1 MTPAGSEGPPAPDP
15 PDRSADQSFT
25 PSHRGGSGPPMV
37 LIHGFTDTW
46 RGWEPVLP
54 ELERHHD
61 VLAVTQAGHAGG
73 PPVVGPVTEATLP
86 DAIEAAMDEAGFR
99 TAHIVGN
106 SVGGFV
112 ALQMAERGRADSV
125 VALAPAGGWR
135 AGDQRFDGAT
145 DFFRTMREMVV
156 RAAPYADAI
165 ASTPEGRRRSTM
177 MIAENYEHLSP
188 ELIAHQIR
196 GAADC
201 DLDPALFDLAR
212 EQGWQLD
219 PGRIECP
226 VRLVWGTED
235 KVLPLP
241 EAAVRFR
248 EEWVP
253 QAEWIEL
260 EGAGHS
266 PQLDVPAETAE
277 LILALT
283 TA

>member
-1 MTPAGSEGPPAPDP
+1 MSPAGPVTSGTEV
-15 PDRSADQSFT
+15 DRTFT
-25 PSHRGGSGPPMV
+25 PFHRGGSGPPVV

-46 RGWEPVLP
+46 RGWEPILP

-73 PPVVGPVTEATLP
+73 PAVDGPLTESTLP
-86 DAIEAAMDEAGFR
+86 DVIEAAMDRAGFR

-106 SVGGFV
+106 SLGGFV
-112 ALQMAERGRADSV
+112 SLQLAERGRADSV

-135 AGDQRFDGAT
+135 IDDERFARAT
-145 DFFRTMREMVV
+145 DFFRTMRKMLI

-165 ASTPEGRRRSTM
+165 ASTPEGRRRSTL
-177 MIAENYEHLSP
+177 MITENYEHLSP

-196 GAADC
+196 GAAGC
-201 DLDPALFDLAR
+201 RLDPDLFELAR
-212 EQGWQLD
+212 KQDWGLD
-219 PGRIECP
+219 PDRIECP

-235 KVLPLP
+235 RILPLP

-260 EGAGHS
+260 NGVGHA
-266 PQLDVPAETAE
+266 PQLDVPEEAVRQ
-277 LILALT
+277 ILEVTGGA
-283 TA
+283 AASRR